1 MIIHVRNVLV
11 LLVLGGGA
19 ILGRQGL
26 AQSPPDPGSRTGMLR
41 VADVEVDRVQ
51 LERRLESVGILVDRS
66 SGAKQ
71 IESVGEPRALERR
84 AKARDLYRQ
93 AQEAFRA
100 NDLMR
105 ASRLLTES
113 SVTMFEAV
121 RLAAPEK
128 VAAEKTQNDFNARM
142 DSVKALLAAQ
152 KRVAAEKSNV
162 KGAAEAANTVE
173 TLIAEATQLNAAGK
187 PSEARQTIDR
197 AYLIAKASIASMRG
211 GDTLVRSLN
220 FTSKDEEYRYELDRN
235 DTHQMLIKI
244 LLAEKRD
251 QPEMDRMVKG
261 FLEKAGQLRGHAEA
275 SAARG
280 DFGGGIKLL
289 EESTA
294 ELVKAIRNAGIYI
307 PG

>member
-1 MIIHVRNVLV
+1 MIIHVRIVLV

-128 VAAEKTQNDFNARM
+128 VAAE
-142 DSVKALLAAQ
+142 
-152 KRVAAEKSNV
+152 
-162 KGAAEAANTVE
+162 
-173 TLIAEATQLNAAGK
+173 
-187 PSEARQTIDR
+187 
-197 AYLIAKASIASMRG
+197 
-211 GDTLVRSLN
+211 
-220 FTSKDEEYRYELDRN
+220 
-235 DTHQMLIKI
+235 
-244 LLAEKRD
+244 
-251 QPEMDRMVKG
+251 
-261 FLEKAGQLRGHAEA
+261 
-275 SAARG
+275 
-280 DFGGGIKLL
+280 
-289 EESTA
+289 
-294 ELVKAIRNAGIYI
+294 
-307 PG
+307 

>member
-1 MIIHVRNVLV
+1 MNSLRIACLVLV
-11 LLVLGGGA
+11 LSSGA
-19 ILGRQGL
+19 LWSVPSV
-26 AQSPPDPGSRTGMLR
+26 AQEPSAQQPGTRRTGE
-41 VADVEVDRVQ
+41 VEVDRIQ
-51 LERRLESVGILVDRS
+51 LERRLESVGTLVERS

-71 IESVGEPRALERR
+71 IESAGEPRAIERR
-84 AKARDLYRQ
+84 ARARELYRQ
-93 AQEAFRA
+93 AQDAFRG
-100 NDLMR
+100 NDLMK
-105 ASRLLTES
+105 ASRLLTEA

-128 VAAEKTQNDFNARM
+128 VTAEKSQNDFNSRM
-142 DSVKALLAAQ
+142 ESVKALLAAQ

-162 KGAAEAANTVE
+162 NGAAEATRTVDS
-173 TLIAEATQLNAAGK
+173 LIAEASQQNAAGK
-187 PSEARQTIDR
+187 AAEARQTIDR

-220 FTSKDEEYRYELDRN
+220 FKNKEEEYHYELDRN
-235 DTHQMLIKI
+235 DTHQMLIKV

-261 FLEKAGQLRGHAEA
+261 FLEKAGTFRGHAEA
-275 SAARG
+275 AAARG
-280 DFGGGIKLL
+280 EFGGGVKLL

>member
-1 MIIHVRNVLV
+1 MNSLRIACLVLV
-11 LLVLGGGA
+11 LSSGA
-19 ILGRQGL
+19 LWSVPSV
-26 AQSPPDPGSRTGMLR
+26 AQEPSAQQPGARRAGE
-41 VADVEVDRVQ
+41 VEVDRIQ
-51 LERRLESVGILVDRS
+51 LERRLESVGTLVERS

-71 IESVGEPRALERR
+71 IESAGEPRAIERR
-84 AKARDLYRQ
+84 ARARELYRQ
-93 AQEAFRA
+93 AQEAFRG
-100 NDLMR
+100 NDLMK
-105 ASRLLTES
+105 ASRLLTEA

-128 VAAEKTQNDFNARM
+128 VTAEKSQNDFNSRM
-142 DSVKALLAAQ
+142 ESVKALLAAQ

-162 KGAAEAANTVE
+162 NGAAEATRTVDS
-173 TLIAEATQLNAAGK
+173 LIAEASQQNAVGK
-187 PSEARQTIDR
+187 AAEARQTIDR

-220 FTSKDEEYRYELDRN
+220 FKNKEEEYHYELDRN
-235 DTHQMLIKI
+235 DTHQMLIKV

-261 FLEKAGQLRGHAEA
+261 FLEKAGTFRGHAEA
-275 SAARG
+275 AAARG
-280 DFGGGIKLL
+280 EFGGGVKLL